1 MYFPCVTFN
10 CLPCWKKTTLI
21 NRYGLFGAH
30 TIKKTWMQMK
40 EECRTFYKIII
51 KKIGLPISCVD
62 VVSYHCEC
70 VFHPLLWSHFCP
82 PKVQRVPPFLIAL
95 RITTSGR
102 LQALNEDKN
111 VSLVSQS
118 DSLQNKLGVCA
129 GRPGIADFQ
138 IGIVILV
145 ADLKERGLCGISF
158 LKHEDLT
165 IQKFEIWKTQDLAG
179 SVGKSWLG
187 KHSRFRREIY

>member
-1 MYFPCVTFN
+1 
-10 CLPCWKKTTLI
+10 
-21 NRYGLFGAH
+21 
-30 TIKKTWMQMK
+30 MK

-102 LQALNEDKN
+102 LQAFNEDKRQGWLN
-111 VSLVSQS
+111 SMGSILHVSLVSQS

-145 ADLKERGLCGISF
+145 ADLKERGLCGIRFS
-158 LKHEDLT
+158 KHEDLT

-187 KHSRFRREIY
+187 KHSRFRREIH